1 MNRDHSSARRP
12 APTEPPEPPRPDTVS
27 RVQHALRLGG
37 LLIAVVQGAVLPLLS
52 LPPSLPAIALAG
64 TMMGVG
70 QAVKITREKRS

>member
-1 MNRDHSSARRP
+1 MNRDQSSERP
-12 APTEPPEPPRPDTVS
+12 LVPNEPPESPRSDMAS

-52 LPPSLPAIALAG
+52 LPPSLPAITLAG